1 MSPCIWREWFPITG
15 CRGGGGR
22 GAQQGGEAQD
32 CEIFHLFVYLMMNT
46 MLIPARVIPQ

>member
-1 MSPCIWREWFPITG
+1 MVSDYGLPVG
-15 CRGGGGR
+15 QLLGGGGR

-32 CEIFHLFVYLMMNT
+32 REIFHLFVYLMMNT